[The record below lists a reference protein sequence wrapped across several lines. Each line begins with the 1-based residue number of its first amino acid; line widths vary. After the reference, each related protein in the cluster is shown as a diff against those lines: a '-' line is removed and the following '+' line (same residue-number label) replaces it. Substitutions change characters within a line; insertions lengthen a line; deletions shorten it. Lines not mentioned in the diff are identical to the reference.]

1 MKYKVFF
8 IDGTSIES
16 ESMNSNWDSLPPI
29 GITKLEYT
37 VFKKTVVLSGFEE
50 YNHQVEHALNIS
62 SGQHTITK
70 IMLLA
75 KKAQIVHVI
84 TIDNINTRIY
94 PEIVEYGKEYRG
106 KALTGWKKGLL
117 GKIPSINMK

>member
-1 MKYKVFF
+1 
-8 IDGTSIES
+8 
-16 ESMNSNWDSLPPI
+16 MNSNWDSLPPI